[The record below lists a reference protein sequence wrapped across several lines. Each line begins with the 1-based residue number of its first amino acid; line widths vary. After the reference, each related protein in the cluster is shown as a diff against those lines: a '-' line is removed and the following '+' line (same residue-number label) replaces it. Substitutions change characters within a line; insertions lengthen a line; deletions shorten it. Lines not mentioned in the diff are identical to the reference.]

1 VARAWDVAVSS
12 FAVSRWIGRAGL
24 RARLVI
30 VVIAAIAP
38 LLALLIASAVADR
51 EVALANARNRAVGLA
66 RLAAERQADILVEAR
81 ELLAVL
87 RRQPVI
93 AGGDPAACHDVLE
106 TLVADHPQFNTIGV
120 VGADG
125 LIRCHSL
132 ITNRRPFGDR
142 ELFQRTMATA
152 APNFEVGAFLIGPI
166 SGKPTVVTASALE
179 RGPDGKPI
187 GVVFVSINL
196 TYFERVTADLVA
208 DDDRSVEVIET
219 GSGALLARAPDPG
232 RLTGRS
238 FRDHPMV
245 RALIASPDG
254 GSIETDGI
262 DGQPKVVGFA
272 PVPRAGTHGI
282 MVAVGL
288 SRATVLAAANNRFA
302 IGLAL
307 SVAATAA
314 ALGAAWA
321 FGNVSQLRPIGSLLA
336 TAGELGGGNLAARN
350 SLAPWHAPEYRALGA
365 TLNDMAAA
373 IAEAQTRLRDR
384 ETELRLIADNSA
396 DMIFKLDRD
405 LLRTYVSPA
414 SMEILGY
421 QPSELIGRRSAEI
434 VHPDDVATL
443 SDNFRGLIAGIG
455 RVSAIV
461 RTRHRDGHWVWVEA
475 NMRTLVDPETGAPR
489 GLIGSLRDNSA
500 RKAAEDALRASEAL
514 FRGVFDHTTDC
525 ILVFAVDPAGD
536 FVVETCNP
544 AAARSMGVAV
554 TRPQGTPL
562 SAAMPAA
569 SAAALREHL
578 EQCVRGR
585 AKLNFE
591 EEAIFGYSR
600 RKWDIVAAPILD
612 ADGHVVRIV
621 MTARDITE
629 RKLGEALLRESGE
642 RFRLIADNVA
652 DLVVRLRP
660 DLTCRFASPASRD
673 LLGYEPEEIIDLPL
687 VDVVHPDDRA
697 ALLADLRALQ
707 DGYLS
712 GDLRFRACHASG
724 DAIWV
729 EATGRMLSASD
740 GMILAIRDI
749 TRRKQVEDQLAAAN
763 ERLHALAS
771 QDGLTGLRNR
781 RSFDEAFDTEW
792 RRAAREGLPLGLILL
807 DVDRFKSYND
817 VHGHQAGDDCLRAV
831 AAAIAGALRR
841 PADLAARY
849 GGEEFVVL
857 LPNTDAAGT
866 LKIAEDVRSAVEDLG
881 MPNRGNGGVPVTISA
896 GIWACIRVDGL
907 SQREALRAADENL
920 YAAKAAGRNRVH
932 AASPELAPEIDAD
945 APTPPA
951 RRRVRG

>member
-1 VARAWDVAVSS
+1 
-12 FAVSRWIGRAGL
+12 
-24 RARLVI
+24 VI

-51 EVALANARNRAVGLA
+51 ELTLANARGRAVGLA
-66 RLAAERQADILVEAR
+66 RLAAERHADILVEAR

-93 AGGDPAACHDVLE
+93 ADGDPAVCHGVLKA
-106 TLVADHPQFNTIGV
+106 LAADHPQFNTIGV
-120 VGADG
+120 VGTDG

-132 ITNRRPFGDR
+132 ITEQRPFGDR
-142 ELFQRTMATA
+142 ELFQRIMATN
-152 APNFEVGAFLIGPI
+152 APHFEVGAFLIGPV
-166 SGKPTVVTASALE
+166 SGKPTVVTASPLE
-179 RGPDGKPI
+179 NGPDGRPI
-187 GVVFVSINL
+187 GMVFVSLNL

-208 DDDRSVEVIET
+208 DDDHSVEVIEV
-219 GSGALLARAPDPG
+219 GSGIVLARAPDSG
-232 RLTGRS
+232 RLTGRN
-238 FRDHPMV
+238 FRAHPMV

-254 GSIETDGI
+254 GSIETDGL
-262 DGQPKVVGFA
+262 DSQPKVLGFA
-272 PVPRAGTHGI
+272 PVPRVGAHGI

-288 SRATVLAAANNRFA
+288 SRPTVLAAANNRFA

-321 FGNVSQLRPIGSLLA
+321 FGNVWQVKPIGSLLA
-336 TAGELGGGNLAARN
+336 TAGELGRGNLAARN

-373 IAEAQTRLRDR
+373 IAEAQTRLHDR

-434 VHPDDVATL
+434 VHPDDVAAL

-455 RVSAIV
+455 RVSAVV

-554 TRPQGTPL
+554 TRPEGTPL
-562 SAAMPAA
+562 AAALPAA
-569 SAAALREHL
+569 SAAALLANL
-578 EQCVRGR
+578 EQCARSR
-585 AKLNFE
+585 TMLKFE
-591 EEAIFGYSR
+591 DPTIFGYSR
-600 RKWDIVAAPILD
+600 RKWDLVAAPIMD
-612 ADGHVVRIV
+612 ADGALVRIV
-621 MTARDITE
+621 VTARDITE
-629 RKLGEALLRESGE
+629 RRFAEALLRESGE

-673 LLGYEPEEIIDLPL
+673 LLGYEPEEIIDLEL
-687 VDVVHPDDRA
+687 TDVVHVDDRP

-707 DGYLS
+707 AGHS
-712 GDLRFRACHASG
+712 SVELRFRACHASG
-724 DAIWV
+724 AAIWV
-729 EATGRMLSASD
+729 EATGRLLSESD

-763 ERLHALAS
+763 ERLHALAT

-807 DVDRFKSYND
+807 DVDRFKGYND
-817 VHGHQAGDDCLRAV
+817 AHGHQAGDDCLRAV
-831 AAAIAGALRR
+831 AGAIGGAVKR

-866 LKIAEDVRSAVEDLG
+866 LKIAEDIRSAVEALG
-881 MPNRGNGGVPVTISA
+881 MPNRGNGGAPVTISA
-896 GIWACIRVDGL
+896 GIWAYPRVDGF
-907 SQREALRAADENL
+907 SQRDALRAADENL

-932 AASPELAPEIDAD
+932 AAAPTLAPTIDAD
-945 APTPPA
+945 APTPQA
-951 RRRVRG
+951 RRRIGAS